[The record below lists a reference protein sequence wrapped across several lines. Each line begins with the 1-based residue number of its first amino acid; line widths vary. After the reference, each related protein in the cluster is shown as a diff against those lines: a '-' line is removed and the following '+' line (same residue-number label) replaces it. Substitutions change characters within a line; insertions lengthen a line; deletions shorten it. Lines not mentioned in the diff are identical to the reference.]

1 MLTRRR
7 FVKLLGGAAALAAA
21 PLPIGC
27 GDNLHETRGIFFDE
41 NAWAA
46 IDIATGFILPGDR
59 AARDSMAVRY
69 IDTLLAAFTVDPP
82 AIFAGGPFSGRTA
95 FPDAHGNPT
104 AQFPDNN
111 FAQFLPLSRVQDIAW
126 RIRIFG
132 SAATPGGDFN
142 DAVLGPTTGLQA
154 IYLGGIQALDD
165 AAHEVMAH
173 WPFRLLQPDD
183 QSRVLDTVA
192 DQLPDFWNALVNH
205 TLEGTFCAPEYGGN
219 VLTIGWHLVDY
230 DGDSAPLGH
239 ATYDATAD
247 AYVDRSDEPTS
258 QPSPGDVTETFDT
271 DIINALTVAAI
282 GSGGMR
288 FF

>member
-1 MLTRRR
+1 M
-7 FVKLLGGAAALAAA
+7 KLLGGAAALAAA

-27 GDNLHETRGIFFDE
+27 GDNLHEARGVFFDE
-41 NAWAA
+41 HAWAT

-95 FPDAHGNPT
+95 FPDAHGAPT
-104 AQFPDNN
+104 SQFPTNN
-111 FAQFLPLSRVQDIAW
+111 VAEVLPLSRVQDIAW
-126 RIRIFG
+126 RMRIFG

-142 DAVLGPTTGLQA
+142 DAVLGPTTGIQA
-154 IYLGGIQALDD
+154 LYTTGIQALD
-165 AAHEVMAH
+165 AAANQVRAN
-173 WPFRLLQPDD
+173 WPFRYLEADD
-183 QSRVLDTVA
+183 QSRILDTVA
-192 DQLPDFWNALVNH
+192 DALPAFWTTLVEH

-219 VLTIGWHLVDY
+219 ALTIGWHMVDY

-239 ATYDATAD
+239 ATYDITTG
-247 AYVDRSDEPTS
+247 AYVDRKDEPTT
-258 QPSPGDVTETFDT
+258 QASPGAITETFDP
-271 DIINALTVAAI
+271 DIINVLTVAAI
-282 GSGGMR
+282 GSGGKR